1 MGVFK
6 KFRGGF
12 SHECAQAYY
21 TINDSSHFISVSVP
35 DYKDTSGTSRN
46 IVGVGTEDSTT
57 PAVKLSNSCLPYFNL
72 RPVLT
77 SVGLFESALGLSYD
91 SSKTYYT
98 SNEGTTEADMSGY
111 SAGDTITDNVYYCTY
126 DVEDYSISST
136 ISLIPSLSRAYV
148 NTSKSRKLTL
158 TISLSNTTDN
168 EITIKS
174 IKFWNEIMI
183 AWNANCDVL
192 KCAYYLDPSEY
203 VTIPAGETG
212 NVVAVLEF
220 GET

>member
-1 MGVFK
+1 MGVYK
-6 KFRGGF
+6 KFRGGY

-21 TINDSSHFISVSVP
+21 SINGTASFISVSVP
-35 DYKDTSGTSRN
+35 SYKDTSGTSRN
-46 IVGVGTEDSTT
+46 IVGIGTEGSSA

-72 RPVLT
+72 RPVIT
-77 SVGLFESALGLSYD
+77 PVGLYESALGLTYD

-98 SNEGTTEADMSGY
+98 SNEGATEADMSGY
-111 SAGDTITDNVYYCTY
+111 SAGDTITDNVFYCTY
-126 DVEDYSISST
+126 DVEDYSITSS
-136 ISLIPSLSRAYV
+136 ISLTPSLSRAYL

-158 TISLSNTTDN
+158 TISVSNTTAD

-183 AWNANCDVL
+183 AWNTTCNVL
-192 KCAYYLDPSEY
+192 KCAYYLAPSEY

-212 NVVAVLEF
+212 SVVAVFEF
-220 GET
+220 GEV